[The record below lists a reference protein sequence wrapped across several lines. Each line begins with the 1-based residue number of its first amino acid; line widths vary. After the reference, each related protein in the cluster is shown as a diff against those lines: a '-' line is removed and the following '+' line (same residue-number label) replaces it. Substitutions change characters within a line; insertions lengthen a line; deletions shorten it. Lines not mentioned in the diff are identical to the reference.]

1 MSLQSTFMFET
12 LKSKSNPRYCRYVD
26 SQPAEEMRANRGTII
41 EPGKDS
47 RFRTRSV
54 AENMKLFE
62 EMAAG
67 KHAEGVQIPS
77 CLLYFY

>member
-1 MSLQSTFMFET
+1 
-12 LKSKSNPRYCRYVD
+12 
-26 SQPAEEMRANRGTII
+26 MRANRGTII

-67 KHAEGVQIPS
+67 KHAEGVHIVRAKVRADHACTCGLSGP
-77 CLLYFY
+77 YIFT